1 MVVKKE
7 IQGEN
12 MKAISKKIY
21 KTLLGSMLLTF
32 GILNFELSG
41 IESRNFAIIVS
52 FSIVLG
58 GVFIFYGLFIDKTTT
73 ANEKDKELYEHQKFD
88 DERLEKLYN
97 KGEKPMAKTKKE
109 TPKENSSVD
118 LMKRENKLLAEIT
131 KEEKATEAKRKELKS
146 LQETLVQKGW
156 VQKDGSWGIE

>member
-1 MVVKKE
+1 M
-7 IQGEN
+7 
-12 MKAISKKIY
+12 SKKYATICSIVG
-21 KTLLGSMLLTF
+21 TTGLAWGAM
-32 GILNFELSG
+32 NFELGG
-41 IESRNFAIIVS
+41 IDSPGFAIAVS
-52 FSIVLG
+52 LSIVLG
-58 GVFIFYGLFIDKTTT
+58 AVLFSYGGYGLLKKNKEKTT